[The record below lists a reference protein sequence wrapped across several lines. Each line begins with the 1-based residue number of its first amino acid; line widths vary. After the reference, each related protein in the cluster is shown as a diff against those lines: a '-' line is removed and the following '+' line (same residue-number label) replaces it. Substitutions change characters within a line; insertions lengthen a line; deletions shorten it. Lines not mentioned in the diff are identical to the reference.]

1 MLKRRIKR
9 IFARFGALPLLDR
22 LHFHAERIRYAR
34 RNKDFLESMP
44 RFAIPPDEFLHE
56 TYRLSYRDYAIDGAA
71 TAGELVDRIRPW
83 LSTKG
88 FELLEWGCGVA
99 RITRH
104 LADQPGITRVTGADI
119 HEGMIDW
126 NRKHIPNVDFVQ
138 ISEDL
143 PTQLPSNGFDAVI
156 GVSVLTHIP
165 AGRQLDWLKE
175 IHRWLKPDGIWL
187 FTTHGTAFHKLLSA
201 RELQQ
206 LQKDGCITQSYPQSG
221 HRMMTTVHE
230 ANHLRNWLTPNF
242 DIVEHM
248 AGESDTEAAGGHDLW
263 IVRKRG
269 LKD

>member
-9 IFARFGALPLLDR
+9 VFARLNALPLFDR
-22 LHFHAERIRYAR
+22 MHFLAERIRYAR
-34 RNKDFLESMP
+34 QNKNFLESMP

-56 TYRLSYRDYAIDGAA
+56 TYRLNFRDYALDGAA

-83 LSTKG
+83 LPTAHA
-88 FELLEWGCGVA
+88 EVLEWGCGVA

-104 LADQPGITRVTGADI
+104 LPAQPGIGHVTGADI

-126 NRKHIPNVDFVQ
+126 NRKHIPNVEFVK

-143 PTQLPSNGFDAVI
+143 PTQLPSNRFDAVI

-165 AGRQLDWLKE
+165 ADRQLDWLKE
-175 IHRWLKPDGIWL
+175 IHRWLKPDGVWL
-187 FTTHGTAFHKLLSA
+187 FTTHGTAFHSLLSA
-201 RELQQ
+201 REHQHLQRI
-206 LQKDGCITQSYPQSG
+206 GCITQSYPQSG

-230 ANHLRNWLTPNF
+230 ATHLRNWLTPNF
-242 DIVEHM
+242 DILVHIS
-248 AGESDTEAAGGHDLW
+248 GKSDPNAAGGQDLW

-269 LKD
+269 TKD